1 MQGSL
6 RKEMWLPVLNDGGK
20 VIGCIAR
27 SVSRSLPKKYY
38 HPVVRVAV
46 IYQGMLYL
54 VNRGKKSFVSPDTI
68 DYPFYSYVL
77 FRHSIESTVRET
89 MGGLGEKEDVMPRFL
104 IRYTFE
110 NEKVK
115 HLVNLYVM
123 CVRSEKVMD
132 QIKQP
137 NGKLWTSKQIE
148 ENLGSYL
155 PQQQTILCL
164 FIPYN
169 SLRFVI
175 FIAAVC
181 GLGAGR
187 SNDAHICPSFPILNA
202 DFPVHRCTMG
212 LYSLRSINSCIHSD
226 SM

>member
-1 MQGSL
+1 MVTCSERRWKGDRLHSSI
-6 RKEMWLPVLNDGGK
+6 RK
-20 VIGCIAR
+20 
-27 SVSRSLPKKYY
+27 RSLPKKYY

-123 CVRSEKVMD
+123 CVRSEKVMESD
-132 QIKQP
+132 QTTERKA
-137 NGKLWTSKQIE
+137 LDF
-148 ENLGSYL
+148 
-155 PQQQTILCL
+155 QT
-164 FIPYN
+164 
-169 SLRFVI
+169 
-175 FIAAVC
+175 
-181 GLGAGR
+181 
-187 SNDAHICPSFPILNA
+187 D
-202 DFPVHRCTMG
+202 
-212 LYSLRSINSCIHSD
+212 
-226 SM
+226 

>member
-1 MQGSL
+1 M
-6 RKEMWLPVLNDGGK
+6 
-20 VIGCIAR
+20 
-27 SVSRSLPKKYY
+27 
-38 HPVVRVAV
+38 AV

-110 NEKVK
+110 NEKV
-115 HLVNLYVM
+115 
-123 CVRSEKVMD
+123 RSEKVMD

-148 ENLGSYL
+148 ENLGSGVFSEYFEQEFAYL
-155 PQQQTILCL
+155 QNTVLLAENFCC
-164 FIPYN
+164 
-169 SLRFVI
+169 VG
-175 FIAAVC
+175 C
-181 GLGAGR
+181 
-187 SNDAHICPSFPILNA
+187 
-202 DFPVHRCTMG
+202 
-212 LYSLRSINSCIHSD
+212 
-226 SM
+226 